1 MTQLDIS
8 YPEDLC
14 IPIDPT
20 SGDPELWAAAT
31 ADGFGEATGLDPDG
45 VSRVRAAL
53 TGLMRL
59 AEPSSRLLLV
69 VAPEARFLAPL
80 RITVSDD
87 ALSRDEQ
94 AAYLWSTDAILPP
107 TAELLETPELGAG
120 ITVALL
126 QKQGDIQFA
135 TRRWLFPGENGA
147 VGALLGPVQPYGLAV
162 VQPTADAVIEQL
174 HVEGFIPA
182 ADRTDLERWEAA
194 AGRSGE
200 SWTA

>member
-20 SGDPELWAAAT
+20 SGDPELWAAAV

-53 TGLMRL
+53 RGLVRL
-59 AEPSSRLLLV
+59 AELSSRLLLV
-69 VAPEARFLAPL
+69 VAPEATFLAPL

-107 TAELLETPELGAG
+107 TAELLETPSS
-120 ITVALL
+120 V
-126 QKQGDIQFA
+126 
-135 TRRWLFPGENGA
+135 
-147 VGALLGPVQPYGLAV
+147 
-162 VQPTADAVIEQL
+162 
-174 HVEGFIPA
+174 PA
-182 ADRTDLERWEAA
+182 SR
-194 AGRSGE
+194 
-200 SWTA
+200 